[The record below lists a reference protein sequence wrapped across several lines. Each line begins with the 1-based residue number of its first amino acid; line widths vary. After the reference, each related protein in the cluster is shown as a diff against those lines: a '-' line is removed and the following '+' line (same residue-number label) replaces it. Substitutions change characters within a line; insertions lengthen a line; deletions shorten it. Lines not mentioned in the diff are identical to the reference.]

1 LTSIIQIAV
10 EIARPTI
17 DEFQHELAIS
27 LPTKDIV
34 LDADSTRLA
43 QTISN
48 LLNNAAK
55 YMEPG
60 GVIELVAQRHENSA
74 VVSVK
79 DSGIG
84 IPPAMLGQIFELFT
98 QVDRS
103 REYSSGGLGIGLT
116 LVKRLVEMH
125 EGTVEALSDGPGKG
139 SEFIIRLPIAEESPA
154 EAEVGDDT
162 SIGRTR
168 KHRILVADD
177 NENAATLLA
186 MLLDAMGNE
195 VRTAHDGQ
203 MAFQLAEEF
212 RPDIVILD
220 LGMPKVDGYE
230 TARQIRQEPWG
241 KEMILAALTGWG
253 QEEVKRRT
261 KEAGF
266 DHHFVKPV
274 EPEEIQMLL
283 IDECY

>member
-1 LTSIIQIAV
+1 
-10 EIARPTI
+10 
-17 DEFQHELAIS
+17 
-27 LPTKDIV
+27 
-34 LDADSTRLA
+34 
-43 QTISN
+43 
-48 LLNNAAK
+48 
-55 YMEPG
+55 
-60 GVIELVAQRHENSA
+60 
-74 VVSVK
+74 VSVK